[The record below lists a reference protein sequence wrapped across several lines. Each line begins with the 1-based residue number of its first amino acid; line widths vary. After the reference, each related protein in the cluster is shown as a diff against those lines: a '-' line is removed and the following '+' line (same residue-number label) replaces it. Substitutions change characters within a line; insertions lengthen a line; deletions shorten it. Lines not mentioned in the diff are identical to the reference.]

1 MRTVARP
8 PRRARARRHRSWL
21 AAVAVIACLASACG
35 FGHGSDFAIGFRR
48 VALDL
53 SYKDESLAK
62 PAAPQQIAS
71 PQSLPAIPPF
81 VAFQPPL
88 SRVPQR
94 SFPELPQKDPFA
106 CPAAGS
112 DEHPEQP
119 VTVFA
124 TTPPKA
130 GTYLL
135 HNDGKVQLNALA
147 TFQMPKHSTIQIANV
162 ARSQT
167 NDPADPN
174 GPTDII
180 TWDVIQPGLSGQ
192 TITTYRST
200 FSPSPV
206 VSTVEQA
213 ASQAHAPSGE
223 LDLVHLVIRSGDTTV
238 DFLPTPPVTLMA
250 FKNGQGTSWTSAGI
264 DQRDGPDQGT
274 SMAVQGSITKRTN
287 VDLCGKVYD
296 TYEVV
301 SNEHIANLRTG
312 LTSNTDP
319 NDPNIYDV
327 ATQYGGL
334 FVHQHVTTTTTFPTQ
349 TGAVT
354 IVSNYNQTFD
364 SITPLG

>member
-1 MRTVARP
+1 MRMIP
-8 PRRARARRHRSWL
+8 RARARRSCL
-21 AAVAVIACLASACG
+21 ATGAVLACLVTSACG
-35 FGHGSDFAIGFRR
+35 FGHGPDFAIGFRR

-53 SYKDESLAK
+53 AYKDEALAK
-62 PAAPQQIAS
+62 PPPAPEVAS
-71 PQSLPAIPPF
+71 PQSLPPIPPY

-88 SRVPQR
+88 TRVPQR
-94 SFPELPQKDPFA
+94 SFPELPQQDPFA
-106 CPAAGS
+106 CPKAGP
-112 DEHPEQP
+112 DEHPENP

-130 GTYLL
+130 GIYLL

-162 ARSQT
+162 THSQT
-167 NDPADPN
+167 NDPVN

-180 TWDVIQPGLSGQ
+180 TWDVIQPGLSG
-192 TITTYRST
+192 TTTTTYRTT

-206 VSTVEQA
+206 VATVEQA

-223 LDLVHLVIRSGDTTV
+223 LDLVHLVIKAGDTTV
-238 DFLPTPPVTLMA
+238 DFLPTPPVTLVA

-264 DQRDGPDQGT
+264 DQRDGPSQGT

-296 TYEVV
+296 TYEVA

-334 FVHQHVTTTTTFPTQ
+334 FIRQHITSTTTFPTD

-364 SITPLG
+364 SINPLG